1 MKTRYFA
8 LFIAASSIAATAQ
21 DLVKEIDVDRTIVP
35 AERAAAR
42 PSSPS
47 PSIFTPKV
55 QPIRL
60 RSADLLTAS
69 TITPLVSATGAG
81 TWDASQPL
89 TPYRGYIGG
98 GYMPVYNLGLTAG
111 YQLVSSQK
119 SQLGVWAM
127 YNGDSHKYEGEKY
140 NDHFLRFGLGG
151 SHSFS
156 TNATLRV
163 DLSYHHDSFT
173 TPFVEDDKQGASVFD
188 ARVAFLGKS
197 TLADYNVNADVLYL
211 GFADPLTSVLDI
223 DGEAMKQLQVK
234 VGAGSVF
241 NISGMEFFR
250 PGIDVS
256 FDYLHSNNLIKPI
269 KKELYSDAQTPE
281 TREPM
286 YQITLST
293 KDGSYGI
300 VRLDPYALFSK
311 GDFEGRLGL
320 NLSIATCSQSGVH
333 VAPNVAVAYR
343 PRQPFAVWATINGGM
358 GQNRIYDL
366 YERDYTTTPPLAMK
380 SYNIPMA
387 LRAGIDVGPFKGF
400 KASVH
405 AGYAIVRDMA
415 IPWLDTPVVPGMT
428 TERKLDGMNA
438 GIDLSYAHRYFTV
451 KAGFEAATSSDTDPA
466 KGWYLW
472 RDRAKR
478 AFSASLEVRPIDP
491 LTVTVGYEGRFGR
504 HTFAPS
510 TDTTKPW
517 TMVNTRDISSLNLG
531 AKYLFT
537 PALTFFVRAE
547 NILNHRY
554 FFSSTVPAPGFTG
567 LLGAEYKF

>member
-8 LFIAASSIAATAQ
+8 LFIAASSIAAPAQ

-35 AERAAAR
+35 AEREAAR

-47 PSIFTPKV
+47 PSVFTPKV
-55 QPIRL
+55 KPVRL
-60 RSADLLTAS
+60 TSADLLTAS
-69 TITPLVSATGAG
+69 AVTPLVSVTGAG
-81 TWDASQPL
+81 TWGASQPL
-89 TPYRGYIGG
+89 TPYRGYISG
-98 GYMPVYNLGLTAG
+98 GYMPVCNLGLTAG
-111 YQLVSSQK
+111 YQLVGNRK
-119 SQLGVWAM
+119 SQLGAWAM

-140 NDHFLRFGLGG
+140 SDHFLRFGLGG

-156 TNATLRV
+156 STATLQAG
-163 DLSYHHDSFT
+163 LSYHHDTFT
-173 TPFVEDDKQGASVFD
+173 TPFVRDDRQGASIFD
-188 ARVAFLGKS
+188 ARVAFLGKAAP
-197 TLADYNVNADVLYL
+197 ADYNVNAGVLYL
-211 GFADPLTSVLDI
+211 GFADPLSSVLGI

-241 NISGMEFFR
+241 NISGIESLR
-250 PGIDVS
+250 PGLDVS
-256 FDYLHSNNLIKPI
+256 FDYLHSNNLINPI
-269 KKELYSDAQTPE
+269 KKEIGGGASDPQAPAIQ
-281 TREPM
+281 
-286 YQITLST
+286 LAT
-293 KDGSYGI
+293 KSGAYGI
-300 VRLDPYALFSK
+300 VRFDPYVLFSK

-320 NLSIATCSQSGVH
+320 NLSVATCDQSGVR
-333 VAPNVAVAYR
+333 VAPNVAIAYR
-343 PRQPFAVWATINGGM
+343 PRQPFAIWATVDGGM

-380 SYNIPMA
+380 SYNIPVV
-387 LRAGIDVGPFKGF
+387 LRAGIDVGPFSGF
-400 KASVH
+400 RASVH

-428 TERKLDGMNA
+428 TERKLDGLNA
-438 GIDLSYAHRYFTV
+438 GIDLSYAHRFFTV

-472 RDRAKR
+472 RDRARR
-478 AFSASLEVRPIDP
+478 AFSASIEVRPIAP
-491 LTVTVGYEGRFGR
+491 LTVSVGYEGRYGR
-504 HTFAPS
+504 HTFAPG
-510 TDTTKPW
+510 TDTTEPW
-517 TMVNTRDISSLNLG
+517 TMAGTRDISSLNLG
-531 AKYLFT
+531 AKYVFT